1 MNGSRTQTVPTT
13 IGEGSC
19 HMNQY
24 VRNHDLLSKNAASLS
39 IVQDNARSY
48 STPPLRRMLNSNKT
62 INNGISPKTKVS
74 QRWESSPLPSSSTR
88 SVTNKCFP
96 ERWLSGEKI
105 LPRDI
110 KRMDRFNSGSSRSPI
125 DNLLM
130 SSPAY
135 MEGKTVTSVL
145 DNVKAALAN
154 DLSLLPSPQSDHQ
167 SEHRD
172 STALLRG
179 IPLSAQSSPSVKGDS
194 RHALVRPNRVPSKD
208 SLPVSNRDSNK
219 LLQHDS
225 HKQNMSWGS
234 NSKVASTSLLPRSA
248 FRKRQEGISL
258 SHLKPNRRSGLVGRN
273 TTV

>member
-1 MNGSRTQTVPTT
+1 
-13 IGEGSC
+13 
-19 HMNQY
+19 
-24 VRNHDLLSKNAASLS
+24 
-39 IVQDNARSY
+39 
-48 STPPLRRMLNSNKT
+48 MLNSNKT

-179 IPLSAQSSPSVKGDS
+179 
-194 RHALVRPNRVPSKD
+194 
-208 SLPVSNRDSNK
+208 
-219 LLQHDS
+219 
-225 HKQNMSWGS
+225 
-234 NSKVASTSLLPRSA
+234 
-248 FRKRQEGISL
+248 
-258 SHLKPNRRSGLVGRN
+258 
-273 TTV
+273 